1 MSKLEKIK
9 ARLAALLV
17 ELSVVKTDKAVLEYD
32 GEDLVA
38 GMNVFVT
45 NEDGERVAAENGE
58 YVTEDG
64 KTITVENG
72 TVQSIVDPIAE
83 VDGAEVE
90 TKEEVEVE
98 ASAEEVIVEASA
110 EIDFEAAEETKPE
123 VEMVEEIAAE
133 EVVEEVVEQLED
145 EQTEIE
151 KLREEVNE
159 LYKLVDSILNKIGE
173 DRKQADERFSKL
185 EKMSAAV
192 SAVEEMDN
200 AVTRTSTGDPAL
212 DKKLEKMKEMGRDWR
227 S

>member
-83 VDGAEVE
+83 VDGAEEE
-90 TKEEVEVE
+90 TKEET
-98 ASAEEVIVEASA
+98 AEEVEVEASA
-110 EIDFEAAEETKPE
+110 EIDFEAAEETEPE
-123 VEMVEEIAAE
+123 VVEEPAAE

>member
-83 VDGAEVE
+83 VDGAEEE
-90 TKEEVEVE
+90 TKEET
-98 ASAEEVIVEASA
+98 AEEVEVEASA
-110 EIDFEAAEETKPE
+110 EIDFEAAEETEPE
-123 VEMVEEIAAE
+123 VVEEPAAE

-200 AVTRTSTGDPAL
+200 AVTRTSTGDAAI
-212 DKKLEKMKEMGRDWR
+212 DKKLARAREMGKDWK
-227 S
+227 